1 MKREE
6 NQEKERKTEKRE
18 KLELGGKTEKR
29 WEKQEKGNRSIG
41 GKKGKDWNLKLFDD
55 DIVDEQVRKS
65 NWKILAKIK
74 IYLKMTL
81 FILKASTVDQR
92 NLPKKIN

>member
-1 MKREE
+1 M
-6 NQEKERKTEKRE
+6 
-18 KLELGGKTEKR
+18 ELGGKTGER